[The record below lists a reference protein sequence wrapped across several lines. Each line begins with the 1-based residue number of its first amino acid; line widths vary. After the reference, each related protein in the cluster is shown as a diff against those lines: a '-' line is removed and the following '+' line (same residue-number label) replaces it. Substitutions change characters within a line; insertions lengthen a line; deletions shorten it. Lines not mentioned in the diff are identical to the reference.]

1 MKKFVFGI
9 FLAWILT
16 NVFNSAFAK
25 EITILY
31 TGSTHSMLYPCSCPT
46 EPDGGVSRRAT
57 LIRQLRKNNSN
68 ILVLDSGNFYAGGL
82 MDEYTQNTELNIQRT
97 EANLKAMELIEY
109 DAVALGEDEFNFGLD
124 FLEENIFKSNLNFLS
139 CNISSTSDTELT
151 KKILPYIIKQVGGLK
166 IGIIGLTNNLAKQR
180 AGDIS
185 LLEPGIAVKKAVEEL
200 KKNNTDMLIVLSN
213 LGETQNLDLI
223 NEIKGI
229 DILITN
235 RPVKEGESYK
245 EIGSTFVFNP
255 SRQGRKLGILTLNI
269 KNGKITV
276 KKSELKRLS
285 DKIKNNPQIEEILP
299 ACFSDNNCKNKSIT
313 GTCLNPGTK
322 ESKCVFSQAKKVSLL
337 VITMK
342 NCLGCDTKD
351 TVNYLNKVFPGIAPV
366 FLFNTDAKALKLIN
380 ELGINGLPAYLLG
393 KEIEQETGFSSL
405 KKNLYLKGDFY
416 LLNPDIAGLSYYLN
430 REKKEGSL
438 DLFISLYGR
447 DTSAILEATKD
458 FQPDIHFL
466 AIEENSK
473 FQTAAG
479 SIETEEYL
487 RCVCVKKYYPKEFL
501 NYLICRAKN
510 IQSSWWDSCMGSM
523 DSSTIKTCATSVEG
537 DTLLREN
544 IKINKELKVI
554 FGPTYLLD
562 NRQIFGIQGVPAKSN
577 FKRIF
582 KK

>member
-9 FLAWILT
+9 FFVWILT
-16 NVFNSAFAK
+16 NVINSAFGK

-31 TGSTHSMLYPCSCPT
+31 TGSTHSMLYPCNCPI
-46 EPDGGVSRRAT
+46 EPDGGVSRRAA
-57 LIRQLRKNNSN
+57 LIKQLRKDNPN

-82 MDEYTQNTELNIQRT
+82 MDEYTQDTQLNTQRT
-97 EANLKAMELIEY
+97 EVNLKAMELIKY
-109 DAVALGEDEFNFGLD
+109 DAVAIGEDEFNFGLD
-124 FLEENIFKSNLNFLS
+124 FLKENILKAKLNFLS
-139 CNISSTSDTELT
+139 CNISITNNGELT
-151 KKILPYIIKQVGGLK
+151 KKILPYVIKQVGGLK
-166 IGIIGLTNNLAKQR
+166 VGIIGVTNALAKQR
-180 AGDIS
+180 AGNIS
-185 LLEPGIAVKKAVEEL
+185 FVEPWIAAERTIKEL
-200 KKNNTDMLIVLSN
+200 KKNNTDMLVVLSN
-213 LGETQNLDLI
+213 LSETQNSDLI

-245 EIGSTFVFNP
+245 EIGSTLVFNP
-255 SRQGRKLGILTLNI
+255 SRQGRKLGVLTLSI

-299 ACFSDNNCKNKSIT
+299 GCFSDNNCRNKNIS

-342 NCLGCDTKD
+342 NCLGCDTKE
-351 TVNYLNKVFPGIAPV
+351 TLNYLNKIFPGITPV
-366 FLFNTDAKALKLIN
+366 FLFNTDAKALKLISK
-380 ELGINGLPAYLLG
+380 LSINGLPAYLLG
-393 KEIEQETGFSSL
+393 REIEQETGFSGL
-405 KKNLYLKGDFY
+405 KKNLNLKGDFY
-416 LLNPDIAGLSYYLN
+416 VLNPDIAGLSYYLN
-430 REKKEGSL
+430 REKKEGNL

-447 DTSAILEATKD
+447 DTSVTLEAIKD
-458 FQPDIHFL
+458 FHPDIHFL

-487 RCVCVKKYYPKEFL
+487 RCACVKKYYPKEFW

-510 IQSSWWDSCMGSM
+510 IQSSWWDSCLGSE
-523 DSSTIKTCATSVEG
+523 DSSKIKTCATSVEG
-537 DTLLREN
+537 AALLREN
-544 IKINKELKVI
+544 IKINKELKVMS
-554 FGPTYLLD
+554 GPVYLLD
-562 NRQIFGIQGVPAKSN
+562 NRQIFGIQGVPTKSDL
-577 FKRIF
+577 KRIF

>member
-16 NVFNSAFAK
+16 NVLNSAFAK

-31 TGSTHSMLYPCSCPT
+31 TGSTHSMLYPCSCPI
-46 EPDGGVSRRAT
+46 ESDGGVSRRAT

-97 EANLKAMELIEY
+97 EVNLKAMELIEY

-124 FLEENIFKSNLNFLS
+124 FLKENIFKSNLNFLS

-151 KKILPYIIKQVGGLK
+151 KKILPYIIKRVGGLK

-185 LLEPGIAVKKAVEEL
+185 LTEPGIAVKKAVEEL
-200 KKNNTDMLIVLSN
+200 KKNNTDILVVLSN

-255 SRQGRKLGILTLNI
+255 SRQGRKLGILTLSV

-285 DKIKNNPQIEEILP
+285 DKIKNNSQIEEILP
-299 ACFSDNNCKNKSIT
+299 GCFSDNNCKNKSIT
-313 GTCLNPGTK
+313 GTCLNPGAK

-351 TVNYLNKVFPGIAPV
+351 TVNYLNKIFPGITPV
-366 FLFNTDAKALKLIN
+366 FLFNSDAKAIKLISK
-380 ELGINGLPAYLLG
+380 LGITGLPAYLLG

-416 LLNPDIAGLSYYLN
+416 LLNSDIAGLSYYLN

-447 DTSAILEATKD
+447 DTSAILEAVKD
-458 FQPDIHFL
+458 FNPDIHFL

-510 IQSSWWDSCMGSM
+510 IQSSWWDNCLGSM

-562 NRQIFGIQGVPAKSN
+562 NRQIFGIQGVPAKSD